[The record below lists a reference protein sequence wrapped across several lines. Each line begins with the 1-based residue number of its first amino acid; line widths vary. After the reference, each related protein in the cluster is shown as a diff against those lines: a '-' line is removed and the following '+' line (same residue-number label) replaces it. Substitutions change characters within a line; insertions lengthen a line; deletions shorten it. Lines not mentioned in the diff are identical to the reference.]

1 MGIIECKIIPNAAK
15 SRVVGYV
22 GEALKIQIAA
32 PPEKGKANEE
42 LIYFLSKLFKVPK
55 SAIQILTGETGRLK
69 RVSIEGLSTEEIQDK
84 VSRAL
89 CDKRHT
95 DH

>member
-1 MGIIECKIIPNAAK
+1 MGIIECKITPNAAK

-89 CDKRHT
+89 YDKRHT
-95 DH
+95 AH